1 MIVLND
7 LHIGVIR
14 SAGTTPASA
23 LALRKYALSEFG
35 SLLDHVDED
44 LTILGDLFDTYS
56 IPMTDLLATYQ
67 LLVGW
72 LEKGHRLYGVRG
84 NHDASNDS
92 SRMGSFD
99 FLFALLSQNK
109 NVTYV
114 TAGQWLDKE
123 LGVYCISH
131 VANTDIF
138 DMELAKVPDCKFLL
152 VHCNYD
158 NFFAKDSDHSLNL
171 SEAQAKACKA
181 ETIVFAHEHAPRKAL
196 GGKVVIM
203 GNQFPTSVSD
213 CLDGNDKFMHRITTD
228 AVQPIKVWDRNTHYV
243 EMDWRSP
250 EPTTAN
256 FIRFVGTA
264 SAEEAAAAAD
274 TIARY
279 RKASEA
285 FVVGN
290 GVKVQGAEGQAQL
303 EVESL
308 EQVRAF
314 DVMAA
319 LKDYLTEKEYAKLQS
334 LAQQ

>member
-7 LHIGVIR
+7 THIGAIR
-14 SAGTTPASA
+14 SAGTTPATA
-23 LALRKYALSEFG
+23 VGLRKYALSEFE
-35 SLLDHVDED
+35 SLLDHINED

-56 IPMTDLLATYQ
+56 IPMTDLLSAYLMLRKWMT
-67 LLVGW
+67 
-72 LEKGHRLYGVRG
+72 KGHNLTLVPG
-84 NHDASNDS
+84 NHDLSTDS
-92 SRMGSFD
+92 AKMSSFQ
-99 FLFALLSQNK
+99 FMSQLLIDEPTVQYLSK
-109 NVTYV
+109 GGWVDET
-114 TAGQWLDKE
+114 LS
-123 LGVYCISH
+123 VYAIPH
-131 VANTDIF
+131 VANQDIF

-213 CLDGNDKFMHRITTD
+213 CLDGNDKFMHRITAD